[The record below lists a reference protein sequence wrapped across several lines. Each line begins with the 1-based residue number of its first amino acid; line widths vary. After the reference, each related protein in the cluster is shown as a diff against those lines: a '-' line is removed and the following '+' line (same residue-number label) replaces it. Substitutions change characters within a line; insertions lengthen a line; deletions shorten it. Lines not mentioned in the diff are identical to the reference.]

1 MVEAEGHL
9 VGVTTVSPE
18 GEGEGEAE
26 EDTIIMG
33 AEGAEEE
40 EGVGPTT
47 GGTNHTHWRTREQY

>member
-18 GEGEGEAE
+18 GEGEAE
-26 EDTIIMG
+26 EDTIITG
-33 AEGAEEE
+33 AEGVEEEEE